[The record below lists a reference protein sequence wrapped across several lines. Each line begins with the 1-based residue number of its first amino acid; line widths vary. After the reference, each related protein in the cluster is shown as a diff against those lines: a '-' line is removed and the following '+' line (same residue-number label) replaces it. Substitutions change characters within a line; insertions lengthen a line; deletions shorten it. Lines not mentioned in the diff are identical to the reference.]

1 MNDEKFYFALFNSV
15 TNAIRDLE
23 LVRLKLE
30 LAQFIAEEKYL
41 SEKEQENETEQAK
54 EE

>member
-23 LVRLKLE
+23 LIRIRLE

-41 SEKEQENETEQAK
+41 SEKEQEQTK